1 MRITNVPRLPKQFF
15 TFSHSFITVYT
26 LEDHESQVIFNELC
40 TRIKYLDV
48 NRVNKFAI
56 YLFVTLTIFEVFLL
70 NLKLKVEA

>member
-1 MRITNVPRLPKQFF
+1 MRITNVARLPKQFF

-26 LEDHESQVIFNELC
+26 LEDRESLVIFNELC

-70 NLKLKVEA
+70 NLK